1 VTGPR
6 ARELRAGRGL
16 GLRAL
21 LLFGLLALWAANPP
35 AAHAQG
41 LGLNAKS
48 DEPIEINADQG
59 IEWRQKEK
67 IYVARGNAS
76 AKRGDVTLRADTLT
90 AHYRPTK
97 EGGTDIWR
105 LDAVGHVDI
114 ASSSATATGDT
125 GVYDVPTGV
134 LVLRGRDLK
143 LVAQTFT
150 VTARDSLEYY
160 DAKRMAV
167 ARGDA
172 EVTSEDKRLKAD
184 IVSAFF
190 RDAAAANGKAAAKT
204 KTAAKS
210 GAAKPDAAK
219 AGAAKEV
226 PSQLQRIEAFDH
238 VRVSSPGQVAL
249 GDRGVYDVESGIAM
263 LYGSV
268 KITRGDNQLNGAYGE
283 VNLNTGVSR
292 LLSGP
297 PGTGGAGPV
306 RGLFSPKKKPEIAP
320 RDRAGAD
327 PSP

>member
-1 VTGPR
+1 MRSR
-6 ARELRAGRGL
+6 ARHLSAGRRLALRGL
-16 GLRAL
+16 VL
-21 LLFGLLALWAANPP
+21 LGLLAAPGIATAP

-41 LGLNAKS
+41 LGLATKS
-48 DEPIEINADQG
+48 DEPVEINADQG
-59 IEWRQKEK
+59 IEWRQQQK

-105 LDAVGHVDI
+105 LDAVGHVSI
-114 ASSSATATGDT
+114 ASPSATATGDT

-134 LVLRGRDLK
+134 LVLRGKDLK
-143 LVAQTFT
+143 LVAQTFN

-172 EVTSEDKRLKAD
+172 DVKDGDKRLQAD
-184 IVSAFF
+184 IVSAYF
-190 RDAAAANGKAAAKT
+190 RDTAEADGAAPVKA
-204 KTAAKS
+204 KTAAKEDRRTP
-210 GAAKPDAAK
+210 GGGK
-219 AGAAKEV
+219 AGAADEA
-226 PSQLQRIEAFDH
+226 PAQLQRIEAFDH

-249 GDRGVYDVESGIAM
+249 ADRGVYDVESGTVT

-268 KITRGDNQLNGAYGE
+268 KITRGENQLNGAYGE

>member
-1 VTGPR
+1 MRSRTRHLPAV
-6 ARELRAGRGL
+6 RGL
-16 GLRAL
+16 ALRGLV
-21 LLFGLLALWAANPP
+21 LFGLLAALGLAGAP

-41 LGLNAKS
+41 LGLITKS

-59 IEWRQKEK
+59 IEWRQQQK

-105 LDAVGHVDI
+105 LDAVGHVSI
-114 ASSSATATGDT
+114 ASPSATATGDT

-134 LVLRGRDLK
+134 LVLRGKDLK
-143 LVAQTFT
+143 LVAQTFN

-172 EVTSEDKRLKAD
+172 DVKDGDKRLQAD
-184 IVSAFF
+184 IVSAYF
-190 RDAAAANGKAAAKT
+190 RDTAKADGAAPVKAKASAKENGKG
-204 KTAAKS
+204 
-210 GAAKPDAAK
+210 GAAEEA
-219 AGAAKEV
+219 

-238 VRVSSPGQVAL
+238 VRISSPGQVAL
-249 GDRGVYDVESGIAM
+249 ADRGVYDVESGIVT

-268 KITRGDNQLNGAYGE
+268 KITRGENQLNGAYGE

-297 PGTGGAGPV
+297 PGTEGAGPV

-320 RDRAGAD
+320 RGPTGAE
-327 PSP
+327 SPP